1 MGKIRL
7 EVSRMRGRHISK
19 DWYFVWAFTLFIGG
33 LIFYIGYISAG
44 ADISLEKPQTQ
55 KNEPAQAVTA
65 VPSPQPEDKA
75 SNKGVTDSTA
85 QSPDSTGQ
93 QDLEKGLQLVLGQG
107 NSSRGPLKVQDFPS
121 PVHSELIRGIGNY
134 YSEVYQ
140 GYIFHAGLDY
150 ALNEGTIVR
159 ATQGGKIIFAGE
171 DPILGKKVTIDCGEG
186 WLVTY
191 GGLDNFRVKEGET
204 IEEQTA
210 LGQIRYFPGGEGENK
225 RPQLHYEVWHNGEVQ
240 QVEP

>member
-1 MGKIRL
+1 
-7 EVSRMRGRHISK
+7 MRRRHISK
-19 DWYFVWAFTLFIGG
+19 DWYFVWAFTLLIGG

-44 ADISLEKPQTQ
+44 ADISLEKPQTER
-55 KNEPAQAVTA
+55 NETAQAVTA
-65 VPSPQPEDKA
+65 VPSPQHEDKV
-75 SNKGVTDSTA
+75 SKGETDSKD
-85 QSPDSTGQ
+85 QSPGSAQQ
-93 QDLEKGLQLVLGQG
+93 QDLEKGSQLVLGKG
-107 NSSRGPLKVQDFPS
+107 NSSRGPLELKDFPS
-121 PVHSELIRGIGNY
+121 PVHGELIRGIGNY

-150 ALNEGTIVR
+150 ALNEGTIIR
-159 ATQGGKIIFAGE
+159 ATQGGKVIFAGE

-210 LGQIRYFPGGEGENK
+210 LGQIGYFPGGEGESS